1 MIEMTGKE
9 LASAIEANIKENVV
23 SQRLKLSLSVILIGS
38 DPASE
43 KYVEIKKKACERVG
57 FGFQLHRFDE
67 NDSQTDVLKLINK
80 LNKDRKT
87 TGIIVQ
93 LPLPDGFVPNELL
106 EAIDPQKDVDGLN
119 SVNLGRLTKGLPG
132 IFPATAE
139 GIVNLLRYYQIELT
153 GKKVTII
160 GQSNL
165 VGKPLALMLLNE
177 EATVLL
183 ANKFTKN
190 VKELTLESDIVISA
204 VGLPKL
210 VKAAMIK
217 EGAVVVD
224 VGTSLYEGKIVGDV
238 DYVNVAKKAAYIT
251 PSPGGVG
258 PMTVCM
264 LLSNVYKA
272 ATEKFE
278 V

>member
-1 MIEMTGKE
+1 MIEMTGRE
-9 LASAIEANIKENVV
+9 LAKAIETNVAQTIKDQKMKLALAVV
-23 SQRLKLSLSVILIGS
+23 LIGS
-38 DPASE
+38 DAASE

-57 FGFQLHRFDE
+57 ISFQLFRFAK
-67 NDSQTDVLKLINK
+67 NDKQVEVQKLIEK
-80 LNKDRKT
+80 LNHDKNFS
-87 TGIIVQ
+87 GIVVQ

-106 EAIDPQKDVDGLN
+106 ETIKPAKDVDGLN
-119 SVNLGRLTKGLPG
+119 SYNLGRLVKGLTG

-139 GIVNLLRYYQIELT
+139 GIINLLRYYQIPIT

-183 ANKFTKN
+183 ANKFTPS

-204 VGLPKL
+204 VGIPKL
-210 VKAAMIK
+210 VKASMIK
-217 EGAVVVD
+217 SGATVVD
-224 VGTSLYEGKIVGDV
+224 VGTSFFEGKIVGDV
-238 DYVNVAKKAAYIT
+238 DFEKVSKKVGFIT

-258 PMTVCM
+258 PMTVAM
-264 LLSNVYKA
+264 LLSNVLKV
-272 ATEKFE
+272 ATESFE